1 MKTKPTGIVAELKRK
16 HKRRLALAQRQLRR
30 EETKPRKTPVSYVED
45 LRLFWKWAWRVGK
58 HWYGFNVGDIPP
70 VWTDM
75 LDDFLAWLE
84 TQCPDFEIHQIKS
97 KLGSIRIYIDT
108 KSDDEAVYVMVR
120 SEIEKL
126 RNLLRTPRYSRYL
139 RTLRRAKPARKKVKQ
154 ASSLSKKRASAAT
167 PIVECGDTSPLLNRD
182 DTSSR

>member
-1 MKTKPTGIVAELKRK
+1 MTTKPTGIVAELKQK

-45 LRLFWKWAWRVGK
+45 LRLFWKWAWRVGQ
-58 HWYGFNVGDIPP
+58 HWYGFNVGDIPA

-108 KSDDEAVYVMVR
+108 KSADEAVNANVR

-126 RNLLRTPRYSRYL
+126 RDLLRTPKYLRYV
-139 RTLRRAKPARKKVKQ
+139 RTLRRSELAHKKVGQ
-154 ASSLSKKRASAAT
+154 ASSLSNERIARAAQIKSNQTA
-167 PIVECGDTSPLLNRD
+167 
-182 DTSSR
+182 